1 MAQKIPF
8 FELFPTLTLPWKE
21 RVALGEA
28 YLTAVEVERERRE
41 MTMDLVTQRDLGE
54 GRGAVESALAQ
65 AYDLHKVEIRQRV

>member
-41 MTMDLVTQRDLGE
+41 MTMDLVTQRDLG
-54 GRGAVESALAQ
+54 
-65 AYDLHKVEIRQRV
+65 